1 MQQNCMM
8 RTLRG
13 EYGSI
18 KYIFVAVYDVTET
31 VHSEQKKL
39 MEMNTRDA
47 LTGIHN
53 RRSLEIC
60 LGEEIERAKRYG
72 HPLSMIM
79 FDIDYFKKVNDTYG
93 HQCGDFI
100 LQQIATTIEK
110 NIRIEDTLA
119 RYGGEEFCC
128 ILPEIS
134 IESTTVLAER
144 FRKKCS

>member
-1 MQQNCMM
+1 MM